1 MIVTHWLV
9 QHEHVSYLAFAIIR
23 EYELLAEI
31 LSSCLPY
38 GFSPESAAALS
49 SLNCAAGFPVIL
61 HPCLCW

>member
-23 EYELLAEI
+23 EYELLVEI

-38 GFSPESAAALS
+38 GFPPEIAAALS
-49 SLNCAAGFPVIL
+49 SVA
-61 HPCLCW
+61 